1 MRLNRRTVIASTAA
15 ALVVAGAMSANA
27 QSRTLRFAHHLPTGS
42 EQHIAAERFAAEV
55 TDLTGGALT
64 VEILPAG
71 QMGGQREIIES
82 VQLGTLDM
90 GYGESGLYA
99 NHVPAF
105 GILSLPYL
113 YGSEEHWAK
122 VVDGEIGAE
131 LAGQL
136 SAQANIKVLNW
147 ILAGYRDTYLAE
159 KPVNVPDDFAGIK
172 IRVPESPVFIQTF
185 SALGAQPTPVPG
197 PEMYT
202 ALQTRLV
209 DAMEGTPEV
218 GVTYKMYEVTKFAS
232 KTRHIL
238 FDGSFAINND
248 LFNGLPTDQQ
258 QAILTAAAHA
268 AEQQRAERA
277 ERENKW
283 FKQLAELGMTLN
295 DVNTGPF
302 QEVLVPVQDSFAEK
316 AGATDLLAQIRALQ

>member
-1 MRLNRRTVIASTAA
+1 MKLNRRTVLAGAA
-15 ALVVAGAMSANA
+15 AAVAVTGATASFA
-27 QSRTLRFAHHLPTGS
+27 QGRTLRFAHHLPTGS
-42 EQHIAAERFAAEV
+42 EQHIAAERFAARV
-55 TDLTGGALT
+55 NALTGGALT
-64 VEILPAG
+64 IEVLPAG

-113 YGSEEHWAK
+113 YGSEAHWAR
-122 VVDGEIGAE
+122 VVDGEIGATLAGE
-131 LAGQL
+131 LA
-136 SAQANIKVLNW
+136 SKANIKVLNW
-147 ILAGYRDTYLAE
+147 ILAGYRDTYLAD
-159 KPVNVPDDFAGIK
+159 KPVTTPADFAGVK

-218 GVTYKMYEVTKFAS
+218 AVVYKIFEVTKFGS
-232 KTRHIL
+232 RTRHIL
-238 FDGSFAINND
+238 FDGSFAINNG
-248 LFNGLPTDQQ
+248 LFDGLPKDQQ
-258 QAILTAAAHA
+258 DAILQAAKEA
-268 AEQQRAERA
+268 ADQQRAERA
-277 ERENKW
+277 ARENNW
-283 FKQLAELGMTLN
+283 FKQLGELGMTLN
-295 DVNTGPF
+295 DVDTAPF
-302 QEVLVPVQDSFAEK
+302 QKVLVPVQDGFADK
-316 AGATDLLAQIRALQ
+316 AGATALLAQIRGLQ

>member
-1 MRLNRRTVIASTAA
+1 MKLKRRTLMAAATAA
-15 ALVVAGAMSANA
+15 VALAATGAIA
-27 QSRTLRFAHHLPTGS
+27 QERTLRFAHHLPTGS

-55 TDLTGGALT
+55 SELTGGALT

-113 YGSEEHWAK
+113 YGSEQHWAA
-122 VVDGEIGAE
+122 VVDGEIGAA
-131 LAGQL
+131 LADQL
-136 SAQANIKVLNW
+136 ASQANIKVLNW
-147 ILAGYRDTYLAE
+147 ILAGYRDTYLADN
-159 KPVNVPDDFAGIK
+159 PVNVPADFEGVK

-218 GVTYKMYEVTKFAS
+218 AVTYKIFEVTSYGS

-248 LFNGLPTDQQ
+248 LFDSLPADQQ
-258 QAILTAAAHA
+258 DAILTAAAHA

-277 ERENKW
+277 DRENNW
-283 FKQLAELGMTLN
+283 FEQLGELGMTLN
-295 DVNTGPF
+295 DVDTGAF
-302 QEVLVPVQDSFAEK
+302 QDVLGPVQDSFAEQ
-316 AGATDLLAQIRALQ
+316 AGATELLAQIRALQ

>member
-1 MRLNRRTVIASTAA
+1 MKSLRRTILALSALTLALGVASAEA
-15 ALVVAGAMSANA
+15 
-27 QSRTLRFAHHLPTGS
+27 RTLRFAHHLPTTS
-42 EQHIAAERFAAEV
+42 EQHLAAGRFATEV
-55 TDLTGGALT
+55 SKLTNGELT

-113 YGSEEHWAK
+113 YSSEAHWSK
-122 VVDGEIGAE
+122 VVDGDIGAGLAGE
-131 LAGQL
+131 LA
-136 SAQANIKVLNW
+136 SKANIKVLNW
-147 ILAGYRDTYLAE
+147 ILAGYRDTYLVG
-159 KPVNVPDDFAGIK
+159 KPVNEPADFKGVK

-218 GVTYKMYEVTKFAS
+218 AVTYKIFEVTKFGS
-232 KTRHIL
+232 RTRHIL

-248 LFNGLPTDQQ
+248 LFNKLPPDQQ
-258 QAILTAAAHA
+258 QAIRTAAANA
-268 AEQQRAERA
+268 AKQQRAERG
-277 ERENKW
+277 EREGKW
-283 FKQLAELGMTLN
+283 FKQLGELGMTLN
-295 DVNTGPF
+295 DANTAAF
-302 QEVLVPVQDSFAEK
+302 QKALMPVQDSFAQK
-316 AGATDLLAQIRALQ
+316 AGATGILEKIRALQ

>member
-1 MRLNRRTVIASTAA
+1 MRFNCTAVITFGAIALAAFGASS
-15 ALVVAGAMSANA
+15 VSG
-27 QSRTLRFAHHLPTGS
+27 QERTLRFAHHLPTAS

-55 TDLTGGALT
+55 SELTGGALK

-113 YGSEEHWAK
+113 YGSEEHWSK
-122 VVDGEIGAE
+122 VVDGEIGAG
-131 LAGQL
+131 LADQL
-136 SAQANIKVLNW
+136 AQKANIKVLNW
-147 ILAGYRDTYLAE
+147 ILAGYRDTYLADKPVE
-159 KPVNVPDDFAGIK
+159 KPADFKDVK

-218 GVTYKMYEVTKFAS
+218 AVTYKIFEVAKYGS

-248 LFNGLPTDQQ
+248 LFNSLPPEQQ
-258 QAILTAAAHA
+258 DAIKTAAAHA
-268 AEQQRAERA
+268 AEKQRAERGD
-277 ERENKW
+277 RENKW
-283 FKQLAELGMTLN
+283 FKQLGELGMTLN
-295 DVNTGPF
+295 DVDTGPF
-302 QEVLVPVQDSFAEK
+302 QKVLVPVQDSFAEK
-316 AGATDLLAQIRALQ
+316 AGAADLLAQIRSLQ

>member
-1 MRLNRRTVIASTAA
+1 MKLTRRTLMAATTATL
-15 ALVVAGAMSANA
+15 ALATTFAHA
-27 QSRTLRFAHHLPTGS
+27 QERTLRFAHHLPTGS
-42 EQHIAAERFAAEV
+42 EQHIAAERFAEQV
-55 TDLTGGALT
+55 SDLTEGAVT

-82 VQLGTLDM
+82 VQFGTLDM

-99 NHVPAF
+99 NNVPAF

-113 YGSEEHWAK
+113 YASEDHWAS

-131 LAGQL
+131 LADQL
-136 SAQANIKVLNW
+136 ASTANIKVLNW
-147 ILAGYRDTYLAE
+147 ILAGYRDTYIKD
-159 KPVNVPDDFAGIK
+159 KPINVPGDFDDVK

-185 SALGAQPTPVPG
+185 AALGAQPTPVPG

-202 ALQTRLV
+202 ALQTGLV

-218 GVTYKMYEVTKFAS
+218 GVTYRIYEVTDYAS

-238 FDGSFAINND
+238 FDGSLAINND
-248 LFNGLPTDQQ
+248 LFNSLPEDQQ
-258 QAILTAAAHA
+258 EAILTAAASV

-277 ERENKW
+277 ERENGW
-283 FKQLAELGMTLN
+283 FDQLEELGMTIN
-295 DVNTGPF
+295 EVDTAPF
-302 QEVLVPVQDSFAEK
+302 QDVLAPVQDSFAEA
-316 AGATDLLAQIRALQ
+316 AGATDLLERIRALQ

>member
-1 MRLNRRTVIASTAA
+1 MKLIRRTFLAMTTAA
-15 ALVVAGAMSANA
+15 VALSGTYASA
-27 QSRTLRFAHHLPTGS
+27 QERTLRFAHHLPTGS

-55 TDLTGGALT
+55 SSLTNGALK

-99 NHVPAF
+99 NNVPAF

-122 VVDGEIGAE
+122 VVDGEIGAA
-131 LAGQL
+131 LADQL
-136 SAQANIKVLNW
+136 ASAANIKVLNW
-147 ILAGYRDTYLAE
+147 ILAGYRDTYIKN
-159 KPVNVPDDFAGIK
+159 KPVKSPEDFKGVK

-185 SALGAQPTPVPG
+185 AAIGAQPTPVPG

-202 ALQTRLV
+202 ALQTGLV

-218 GVTYKMYEVTKFAS
+218 GVTYKMYEVTDYAS

-248 LFNGLPTDQQ
+248 LFNSLPADQQ
-258 QAILTAAAHA
+258 KAILSAAADVA
-268 AEQQRAERA
+268 QQQRTERA
-277 ERENKW
+277 ERENGW
-283 FKQLAELGMTLN
+283 FKQLAELGMTVN
-295 DVNTGPF
+295 DVDTGPF
-302 QEVLVPVQDSFAEK
+302 QTVLVPVQDSFAEK
-316 AGATDLLAQIRALQ
+316 AGATNLLAQIRALQ

>member
-1 MRLNRRTVIASTAA
+1 MKLTRRTLLAAGTATVALTAS
-15 ALVVAGAMSANA
+15 LANA
-27 QSRTLRFAHHLPTGS
+27 QERTLRFAHHLPTGS

-55 TDLTGGALT
+55 SELTNGALT
-64 VEILPAG
+64 VEVLPAG

-82 VQLGTLDM
+82 VSLGTLDM

-99 NHVPAF
+99 NNVPAF

-113 YGSEEHWAK
+113 YGSEEHWAS
-122 VVDGEIGAE
+122 VVDGEIGAG
-131 LAGQL
+131 LADQL
-136 SAQANIKVLNW
+136 ASTANIKVLNW
-147 ILAGYRDTYLAE
+147 ILAGYRDTYIKE
-159 KPVNVPDDFAGIK
+159 KPITVPADFKDVK

-185 SALGAQPTPVPG
+185 AALGAQPTPVPG

-202 ALQTRLV
+202 ALQTGLV

-218 GVTYKMYEVTKFAS
+218 GVTYKMFEVTDFAS

-248 LFNGLPTDQQ
+248 LFNSLPEDQQ
-258 QAILTAAAHA
+258 NAILQAAADVA
-268 AEQQRAERA
+268 QQQRAERA
-277 ERENKW
+277 ERENGW
-283 FKQLAELGMTLN
+283 FVQLKDLGMTIN
-295 DVNTGPF
+295 EVDTAPF
-302 QEVLVPVQDSFAEK
+302 QEVLAPVQDSFAEK

>member
-1 MRLNRRTVIASTAA
+1 MTLNRRSLMAVTTAA
-15 ALVVAGAMSANA
+15 LALTATFAHA
-27 QSRTLRFAHHLPTGS
+27 QERTLRFAHHLPIGS
-42 EQHIAAERFAAEV
+42 EQHVAAERFAQEV
-55 TDLTGGALT
+55 SDLTDGALT

-82 VQLGTLDM
+82 VQFGTLDM

-99 NHVPAF
+99 NNVPAF

-113 YGSEEHWAK
+113 YASEEHWAS
-122 VVDGEIGAE
+122 VVDGEIGTE
-131 LAGQL
+131 LADQL
-136 SAQANIKVLNW
+136 ATTANVKVLNW
-147 ILAGYRDTYLAE
+147 LLAGYRDTYVKE
-159 KPVNVPDDFAGIK
+159 KPINVPGDFADVK

-185 SALGAQPTPVPG
+185 AALGAQPTPVPG

-202 ALQTRLV
+202 ALQTGLV

-218 GVTYKMYEVTKFAS
+218 GVTYKMFEVTDYAS

-248 LFNGLPTDQQ
+248 LFNGLPEDQQ
-258 QAILTAAAHA
+258 EAILTAATSV

-277 ERENKW
+277 ERENGW
-283 FKQLAELGMTLN
+283 FDELAELGMTIN
-295 DVNTGPF
+295 EVDTAPF
-302 QEVLVPVQDSFAEK
+302 QEALAPVQDGFAEQ
-316 AGATDLLAQIRALQ
+316 AGATELLERIRALQ

>member
-1 MRLNRRTVIASTAA
+1 MRFNRRIIIAGSAVALTMAA
-15 ALVVAGAMSANA
+15 AMGAEA
-27 QSRTLRFAHHLPTGS
+27 QERTLRFAHHLPTAS
-42 EQHIAAERFAAEV
+42 EQHIAAERFAERVSAI
-55 TDLTGGALT
+55 TNGALA

-99 NHVPAF
+99 NYVPAF

-113 YGSEEHWAK
+113 YGSEEHWTK
-122 VVDGEIGAE
+122 VVDGEIGSGLADQ
-131 LAGQL
+131 LAG
-136 SAQANIKVLNW
+136 QANIKVLNW

-159 KPVNVPDDFAGIK
+159 KPINAPADFEGVK
-172 IRVPESPVFIQTF
+172 IRVPESPVFIETF
-185 SALGAQPTPVPG
+185 AALGAQPTPVPG

-218 GVTYKMYEVTKFAS
+218 AVTYKIFEVANYGS

-248 LFNGLPTDQQ
+248 LFNDLPADQQ
-258 QAILTAAAHA
+258 EAILSAAQEV

-277 ERENKW
+277 ERENGW
-283 FKQLAELGMTLN
+283 FEQLAELGMNLN
-295 DVNTGPF
+295 EVDTGPF
-302 QEVLVPVQDSFAEK
+302 QEALVPVQDAFAEK
-316 AGATDLLAQIRALQ
+316 AGATELLAEIRAAQ

>member
-1 MRLNRRTVIASTAA
+1 MKLTRRTVLAATTAA
-15 ALVVAGAMSANA
+15 LALTGTYAAA
-27 QSRTLRFAHHLPTGS
+27 QERTLRFAHHLPTGS
-42 EQHIAAERFAAEV
+42 EQHIAAERFAEQVSAL
-55 TDLTGGALT
+55 TDGTLT

-82 VQLGTLDM
+82 VQFGTLDM

-99 NHVPAF
+99 NNVPAF

-113 YGSEEHWAK
+113 YGSEEHWAA

-131 LAGQL
+131 LADQL
-136 SAQANIKVLNW
+136 AETANIKVLNW
-147 ILAGYRDTYLAE
+147 ILAGYRDTYI
-159 KPVNVPDDFAGIK
+159 KDNPINTPDDFADVK

-185 SALGAQPTPVPG
+185 AALGAQPTPVPG

-202 ALQTRLV
+202 ALETGLV

-218 GVTYKMYEVTKFAS
+218 GVTYKMYEVTDYAS

-248 LFNGLPTDQQ
+248 LFNSLPEDQQ
-258 QAILTAAAHA
+258 EAILTAAADVA
-268 AEQQRAERA
+268 AQQRAERA
-277 ERENKW
+277 DRENNW
-283 FKQLAELGMTLN
+283 FEQLDELGMTIN
-295 DVNTGPF
+295 EVDTAPF
-302 QEVLVPVQDSFAEK
+302 QEVLGPVQDSFAEA
-316 AGATDLLAQIRALQ
+316 AGATGLLAQIRALQ